1 MPRAALALEAT
12 GTLTKV
18 DAENGRVIVF
28 ANGEDR
34 NLKIAENVKVFGTD
48 GKPLPAG
55 IKSTALQP
63 GTAVTI
69 TVEFEGGG
77 PTLKVLRLGTAS
89 AGTASPDAANK
100 EGKPS
105 VGIKPLTDMTDEW
118 YKGEDGGL
126 YGGGRND
133 PPPTLMALARVETA
147 RVVPLDDRG
156 KPSREGK
163 IGLVSLS
170 MSNATMEYS
179 AFKQLADADPDKSPD
194 VAIVDCAQGGQAMA
208 QWIDPP
214 RLFRTS
220 ANRSSIQHCQAS
232 VFGVVQRLEPD
243 RVPAA
248 IYLGRRSPRRRESTA
263 VSGVN

>member
-1 MPRAALALEAT
+1 MSIPIKPIPSVDRLFPDWTVYSIHHHLFVELLGILVCAKSALALELT

-63 GTAVTI
+63 GTAVTS

-77 PTLKVLRLGTAS
+77 PTLKVHRLGTAR
-89 AGTASPDAANK
+89 AGTAGPDAATK

-105 VGIKPLTDMTDEW
+105 VGIKPLTDMAGDT

-133 PPPTLMALARVETA
+133 PPPMLMALARVETA
-147 RVVPLDDRG
+147 RVVPLDNQG

-170 MSNATMEYS
+170 MSNATIQAKESLMYEM
-179 AFKQLADADPDKSPD
+179 AGASP
-194 VAIVDCAQGGQAMA
+194 V
-208 QWIDPP
+208 
-214 RLFRTS
+214 R
-220 ANRSSIQHCQAS
+220 
-232 VFGVVQRLEPD
+232 
-243 RVPAA
+243 
-248 IYLGRRSPRRRESTA
+248 
-263 VSGVN
+263 

>member
-1 MPRAALALEAT
+1 VHSIHHHLFVALLGILVCAKSALALEAT

-77 PTLKVLRLGTAS
+77 PTLKVLRLGTAR
-89 AGTASPDAANK
+89 AGTAGPDAATK

-105 VGIKPLTDMTDEW
+105 VGIKPLTDMAGDT

-147 RVVPLDDRG
+147 RVVPLDDQG

-170 MSNATMEYS
+170 MSNATIQAKESLMYEM
-179 AFKQLADADPDKSPD
+179 AGASP
-194 VAIVDCAQGGQAMA
+194 V
-208 QWIDPP
+208 
-214 RLFRTS
+214 R
-220 ANRSSIQHCQAS
+220 
-232 VFGVVQRLEPD
+232 
-243 RVPAA
+243 
-248 IYLGRRSPRRRESTA
+248 
-263 VSGVN
+263 